1 MTNQAKF
8 NYKGQMIE
16 VIDDSDL
23 RDLFMS
29 PKGSLDDGLKGTHD
43 RLKAVLPK
51 RDNTNNNTT
60 NVVSILGKRKFN
72 HAFESESFDDDR
84 YGQHITS
91 DFFDK
96 NVGHDVIQSK
106 QKTYTFEEEQEILQW
121 CEYYLA
127 NKNLFN
133 V

>member
-1 MTNQAKF
+1 MTETINYTRKF

-23 RDLFMS
+23 RNLFMS
-29 PKGSLDDGLKGTHD
+29 PKGSLDD

-51 RDNTNNNTT
+51 RHHTNNTT

-96 NVGHDVIQSK
+96 NVGHDVILSK